1 MDNVGRVKGALR
13 RLGTSARKGLG
24 QNFLV
29 DEAILEKILEA
40 AHLSGEDV
48 VIEVGPGTGILT
60 QALAERCGLVIA
72 VELDDVLASALEQS
86 MAARSNV
93 RVVHGDIMRLEAWRE
108 APEGRDYK
116 VVANLPYYIASAT
129 LTRFLEFPR
138 KPELM
143 VAMMQKEVAEEIVA
157 GPGKLRFL
165 SVLIQFYSRP
175 EIIAEV
181 PPSSFYPPPKV
192 GSAILRLTPHT
203 APAVDV
209 EDPGEFLR
217 FVAAGFRQPR
227 KQLSNSLSH
236 GLGIPA
242 AEVSKQ
248 LRASGIDQHRRAE
261 TLTIQEWAALFQEF
275 HTKVSTAK

>member
-1 MDNVGRVKGALR
+1 
-13 RLGTSARKGLG
+13 
-24 QNFLV
+24 
-29 DEAILEKILEA
+29 
-40 AHLSGEDV
+40 
-48 VIEVGPGTGILT
+48 
-60 QALAERCGLVIA
+60 
-72 VELDDVLASALEQS
+72 VELDDVLASTLERS
-86 MAARSNV
+86 MAARNNV

-108 APEGRDYK
+108 VPDERDYK

-203 APAVDV
+203 APVVTV
-209 EDPGEFLR
+209 ENPGEFLR